1 MKAGARFADQT
12 KMRIEELSVTI
23 KLTEI
28 GANAARHGLAADECP
43 YPIGRQR
50 REWMA
55 GYFSAKPP
63 MEDDPDE
70 VKDEE

>member
-1 MKAGARFADQT
+1 
-12 KMRIEELSVTI
+12 MRIGELSVTI
-23 KLTEI
+23 TPNEI
-28 GANAARHGLAADECP
+28 GANAARSGLAADECP